1 MRRPHG
7 PQVQHLPVITA
18 LLTFAFK
25 YRAGIARKRRPY
37 WRTLG
42 TPTTLV
48 LYRTADRWRYAVY
61 FTEPAGITDGA
72 LADPVSSSE
81 PSTAQAALLRTTEEL
96 TRRQLGVLWRESDR
110 PDWWTGTVT
119 GAGPRPTA

>member
-1 MRRPHG
+1 M
-7 PQVQHLPVITA
+7 
-18 LLTFAFK
+18 
-25 YRAGIARKRRPY
+25 ARKRRPY

-61 FTEPAGITDGA
+61 FTEPAGVADGA
-72 LADPVSSSE
+72 LTDPASSSE
-81 PSTAQAALLRTTEEL
+81 PGTAQAALLRTAEEL
-96 TRRQLGVLWRESDR
+96 THRQLGVLWRESDQ

-119 GAGPRPTA
+119 SAGPRPLA